1 MSLRQKTFSAVR
13 WTTFDALGK
22 ALLTIASLSV
32 LARILAPEDY
42 GLMAIVTV
50 ILGFAGLFADIG
62 INAAFV
68 QRKDVTDEQRASL
81 FWLNV
86 FVSIVLALIVVG
98 LSPIIAEL
106 YGEPRLAILISV
118 SASVFILRAL
128 GQQVRMAAEKELK
141 FRAVVTLELAAAFIG
156 FFVAV
161 LAALAGWGVLALVLS
176 GVTAAAFSTLFF
188 WLFISAGWR
197 PALYLRVS
205 DIRSLLRFGGA
216 LTADAIVNY
225 INRTVD
231 VFLGGKLLDA
241 AALGTYSVPRTIALQ
256 LGRMINAVITRVGF
270 PLIAKVQ
277 DDVDLVRSIYLQ
289 TLRMTAATNA
299 PLYIGLAFFAQD
311 LVHVILGPGWERSGA
326 LLQILALW
334 GGIRSTGNP
343 VGSLLFGMGRA
354 DLSLKWNLGLLLI
367 LPPTIWYGAKFG
379 PEGMAWALLIAQ
391 LTLFFPMWF
400 LLVRPVCRAKLFEY
414 SSAALSPFLF
424 SLVAIAPGFLIASQF
439 DGALLRLLVG
449 AAISGLL
456 YLLISYYVNRAWV
469 SAMLELLGR
478 PEIMSNDRPPDPTQR

>member
-205 DIRSLLRFGGA
+205 DIRSFAEIRWGVDRRCDRQLHQSHGRCFSWRK
-216 LTADAIVNY
+216 TA
-225 INRTVD
+225 RCRC
-231 VFLGGKLLDA
+231 LGH
-241 AALGTYSVPRTIALQ
+241 LQ
-256 LGRMINAVITRVGF
+256 RSANDCFAVGQNDQRSHHSGR
-270 PLIAKVQ
+270 L
-277 DDVDLVRSIYLQ
+277 
-289 TLRMTAATNA
+289 
-299 PLYIGLAFFAQD
+299 
-311 LVHVILGPGWERSGA
+311 
-326 LLQILALW
+326 
-334 GGIRSTGNP
+334 ST
-343 VGSLLFGMGRA
+343 
-354 DLSLKWNLGLLLI
+354 DC
-367 LPPTIWYGAKFG
+367 
-379 PEGMAWALLIAQ
+379 Q
-391 LTLFFPMWF
+391 
-400 LLVRPVCRAKLFEY
+400 
-414 SSAALSPFLF
+414 SA
-424 SLVAIAPGFLIASQF
+424 G
-439 DGALLRLLVG
+439 
-449 AAISGLL
+449 
-456 YLLISYYVNRAWV
+456 
-469 SAMLELLGR
+469 
-478 PEIMSNDRPPDPTQR
+478 